1 MNTTPAPNMDSIPLS
16 IGDFKKLN
24 SAVNQLYWLHNSNL
38 RDHLKVDKLWEIL
51 GNFKDALKKA
61 NREEKANFD
70 RKMEYYEETADS
82 LGLKS
87 TWSIYEV
94 EDMSS
99 THPFTSAKAIIYKK
113 GHHWGDKDVEIL
125 IEGDTWQSLFVAA
138 DSAIRMSEDNHH
150 TFIERF
156 EPDGD
161 KLILLTGS

>member
-1 MNTTPAPNMDSIPLS
+1 MENTSSSAMETVTLTLEEFS
-16 IGDFKKLN
+16 KLN
-24 SAVNQLYWLHNSNL
+24 QSVYELHTVYHGNL
-38 RDHLKVDKLWEIL
+38 RDYKKVDEIGRIL
-51 GNFKDALKKA
+51 NGFEEVVKRINKERDMDF
-61 NREEKANFD
+61 NRKFN
-70 RKMEYYEETADS
+70 YYESIADS
-82 LGLKS
+82 IGLKS